1 MCLKKIGVSILLVE
15 QNARVALL
23 VVDFGNVLETGKI
36 ELEVPAA
43 QLADNCRVIE
53 TYLGLSTKAQ
63 TEWS

>member
-1 MCLKKIGVSILLVE
+1 MYLKKIGVSILLVE

-23 VVDFGNVLETGKI
+23 VVDFGYVLETGKI
-36 ELEVPAA
+36 ELEGSAA

-53 TYLGLSTKAQ
+53 TYLGLSTKTQ